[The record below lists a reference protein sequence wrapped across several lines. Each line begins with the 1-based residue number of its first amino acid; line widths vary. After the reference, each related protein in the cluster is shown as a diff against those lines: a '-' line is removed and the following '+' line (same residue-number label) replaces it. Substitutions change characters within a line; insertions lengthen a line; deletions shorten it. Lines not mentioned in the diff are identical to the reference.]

1 MDTNASIHQINN
13 TQESMSSSDYYANL
27 KKSLHILSLS
37 VFGVVFV
44 LGVFGNGL
52 VIWVAGFRMKK
63 NVNTVWF
70 LNLAVADFLFTAF
83 LPLSITY
90 QALNFHWPFG
100 KLMCKLNGT
109 VNFLNLYASVYT
121 LVAISVDRLVS
132 IVWPV
137 WAQIHRNVRKASYM
151 SLCVWAF
158 ALSLSLPSFVFRDT
172 ESYGN
177 ITICYNNYAFSNNY
191 TNPDVIQLRHF
202 RHRSMTITRV
212 LLGFIIPFSVMLS
225 CYSIIIHRLRNSPT
239 LAKRSGRPFRV
250 IATIIITFFLC
261 WAPFHIM
268 TIVELK
274 RFDPDSQSETLA
286 LVIGIG
292 LPLATCLAYIN
303 SCLNPVL
310 YIFIGQD
317 FKDKICKPILK
328 VLESAFQEDEI
339 NTYTK
344 STSASENKR
353 SDHNTE
359 LQK

>member
-1 MDTNASIHQINN
+1 MLSGYFSLLVSFKPYHNTEQIFQSGLGNVTLCDDAKLRN
-13 TQESMSSSDYYANL
+13 F
-27 KKSLHILSLS
+27 LHILSLC
-37 VFGVVFV
+37 VFAVASV

-52 VIWVAGFRMKK
+52 VIWVAGFSMKK
-63 NVNTVWF
+63 TVNTVWF

-100 KLMCKLNGT
+100 RLMCKLNST

-132 IVWPV
+132 VVWPV
-137 WAQIHRNVRKASYM
+137 WAQSHRNVRKASYL

-172 ESYGN
+172 ESYG
-177 ITICYNNYAFSNNY
+177 T
-191 TNPDVIQLRHF
+191 VIQLQHF

-250 IATIIITFFLC
+250 ISAIIITFFLC

-274 RFDPDSQSETLA
+274 RFDPNSQSETLA
-286 LVIGIG
+286 HVIMVG
-292 LPLATCLAYIN
+292 LPLATCLAYVN

-317 FKDKICKPILK
+317 FRDKI
-328 VLESAFQEDEI
+328 
-339 NTYTK
+339 
-344 STSASENKR
+344 SELSEHFREVSLTMNGK
-353 SDHNTE
+353 
-359 LQK
+359 

>member
-1 MDTNASIHQINN
+1 MDTNESIFQINN
-13 TQESMSSSDYYANL
+13 TEESMSSSGDDAKLRNF
-27 KKSLHILSLS
+27 LHILSLC
-37 VFGVVFV
+37 VFAVASV

-52 VIWVAGFRMKK
+52 VIWVAGFSMKK
-63 NVNTVWF
+63 TVNTVWF

-100 KLMCKLNGT
+100 RLMCKLNST

-132 IVWPV
+132 VVWPV
-137 WAQIHRNVRKASYM
+137 WAQSHRNVRKASYL

-172 ESYGN
+172 ESYGS

-191 TNPDVIQLRHF
+191 SNPAVIQLQHF

-250 IATIIITFFLC
+250 ISAIIITFFLC

-274 RFDPDSQSETLA
+274 RFDPNSQSETLA
-286 LVIGIG
+286 HVIMVG
-292 LPLATCLAYIN
+292 LPLATCLAYVN

-317 FKDKICKPILK
+317 FRDKICNSILK
-328 VLESAFQEDEI
+328 VLETVFQEDET
-339 NTYTK
+339 NTFTK
-344 STSASENKR
+344 STTTSENKR
-353 SDHNTE
+353 LDYNVE
-359 LQK
+359 L

>member
-151 SLCVWAF
+151 S
-158 ALSLSLPSFVFRDT
+158 
-172 ESYGN
+172 YGN
-177 ITICYNNYAFSNNY
+177 ITICYNNYASSNNY

-359 LQK
+359 L

>member
-13 TQESMSSSDYYANL
+13 TEESSSNYNENL
-27 KKSLHILSLS
+27 RYSLHILSLC
-37 VFGVVFV
+37 VFGVACV
-44 LGVFGNGL
+44 LGVLGNGL
-52 VIWVAGFRMKK
+52 VIWVAGFSMKK

-100 KLMCKLNGT
+100 KLMCKLNST

-121 LVAISVDRLVS
+121 LVVISVDRLVS
-132 IVWPV
+132 VVWPI
-137 WAQIHRNVRKASYM
+137 WAQNHRNVRKAFYT
-151 SLCVWAF
+151 SLCVWAL
-158 ALSLSLPSFVFRDT
+158 ALSLSLPAFVFRDT
-172 ESYGN
+172 ESYN
-177 ITICYNNYAFSNNY
+177 EITICYNNYAFSNNY
-191 TNPDVIQLRHF
+191 TNPAVIQLQLF

-212 LLGFIIPFSVMLS
+212 LLGFIIPFGVMLS

-250 IATIIITFFLC
+250 IAAIIITFFLC

-274 RFDPDSQSETLA
+274 RFDPNSQSETLA
-286 LVIGIG
+286 HVISVGI
-292 LPLATCLAYIN
+292 PLATCLAYLN

-317 FKDKICKPILK
+317 FKDKISKSILK
-328 VLESAFQEDEI
+328 VLETVFQEDET

-344 STSASENKR
+344 STSNSENKR
-353 SDHNTE
+353 FDHNTE
-359 LQK
+359 L